1 MAINDVILTH
11 SLTTKGNNSNIL
23 VVGSCRTGKT
33 NFFVKPN
40 LFHIK
45 DSVIIIGRNDDHIDE
60 TIEYRKERLKQNIFE
75 MTIPDL
81 KDNKNYEWTSY
92 LLESPFNEKERDL
105 IIQYAQTML
114 TDYLEKNSED
124 YPVTLIID
132 DLDLFHFDKQFFL
145 KMLKQGKSRGL
156 RTIATIQNINRLTRL
171 YGREDVKTILNK
183 FEIKM
188 FFRNNDPSDGEYLEP
203 SIKIEEIMH
212 LQSNECVVTGLKDKP
227 IFKKDKIMHWFSYG
241 KPYGKPGNY

>member
-1 MAINDVILTH
+1 MDDVILTH

-40 LFHIK
+40 LFLIK

-60 TIEYRKERLKQNIFE
+60 TIEYRKERFKQNIFK

-81 KDNKNYEWTSY
+81 KDNKNYKWTSY
-92 LLESPFNEKERDL
+92 LLESPFNKKERDL

-145 KMLKQGKSRGL
+145 EMLKQGESHGL
-156 RTIATIQNINRLTRL
+156 RIIAIIQSINLLTRL
-171 YGREDVKTILNK
+171 YGREDVKAILKK
-183 FEIKM
+183 FKIKM
-188 FFRNNDPSDGEYLEP
+188 FFGDNDPGDGEYLEP
-203 SIKIEEIMH
+203 SIKIEEIML
-212 LQSNECVVTGLKDKP
+212 LQSSECVVTGLKDKP
-227 IFKKDKIMHWFSYG
+227 IFKKDRITHWFSHG
-241 KPYGKPGNY
+241 KHINL